1 MLTAMPKAPVMLSR
15 KDAAIVQSAGP
26 IAFLQQ
32 SAMNGYNDDSDG
44 CQECEECEECE
55 GYDEKTT
62 AAGDNCDDCAV
73 CKSESTASVQP
84 SRLDTR
90 VSFDPSINLPF
101 AHLGFGPGKAPK
113 KFEPTSTIA
122 DPALLSDIMTTKPVT
137 QKKSK
142 PIPQKKSKPATIPE
156 DMDRAARLAAWK
168 DQTRAY
174 LAGLPPAQQAEVANV
189 DCMQRLMSPETFD
202 PQQQARWL
210 ASLPVQ
216 EQKEIAEVMPDA
228 TVQDL
233 RRQAQP
239 ATPAVSFPE
248 DLKDEL
254 TAITQMCE
262 TAADLKDVLDVMQ
275 AAPATFLP
283 PATRFQLRDSV
294 MFKTE
299 DGVLEGEVV
308 QRHYREAAEDGKMV
322 TYKIRCQGGECYYA
336 IDDGDDL
343 VWGKAVMQGND
354 SSDSSSESDDSDEE
368 PFVPTYAPAPYA
380 MSRRC
385 IMPSH
390 MQPFFPPP
398 PNPVPPAGDA
408 AVPMYVQTP
417 VASQQTRPAQTGPLM
432 YMPPQQAMPPYMPAQ
447 PMPPYMPTQPAPP
460 QQARPPY
467 MPAQQVPPPA
477 APQPQNGM
485 VYMPAPPAQ
494 QVPPAQMYRHCAR

>member
-1 MLTAMPKAPVMLSR
+1 
-15 KDAAIVQSAGP
+15 
-26 IAFLQQ
+26 
-32 SAMNGYNDDSDG
+32 
-44 CQECEECEECE
+44 
-55 GYDEKTT
+55 
-62 AAGDNCDDCAV
+62 
-73 CKSESTASVQP
+73 
-84 SRLDTR
+84 
-90 VSFDPSINLPF
+90 
-101 AHLGFGPGKAPK
+101 
-113 KFEPTSTIA
+113 
-122 DPALLSDIMTTKPVT
+122 
-137 QKKSK
+137 
-142 PIPQKKSKPATIPE
+142 
-156 DMDRAARLAAWK
+156 
-168 DQTRAY
+168 
-174 LAGLPPAQQAEVANV
+174 
-189 DCMQRLMSPETFD
+189 
-202 PQQQARWL
+202 
-210 ASLPVQ
+210 
-216 EQKEIAEVMPDA
+216 MPDA

-239 ATPAVSFPE
+239 AAPAVSFPE

-262 TAADLKDVLDVMQ
+262 TASDLKDILDVMQ

-283 PATRFQLRDSV
+283 PSTRFQLRDSV

-343 VWGKAVMQGND
+343 VWGKEVMQEND
-354 SSDSSSESDDSDEE
+354 SSDSSYESDDSEKE
-368 PFVPTYAPAPYA
+368 PFVSRYGPAPYA

-408 AVPMYVQTP
+408 AVRMYVQTP
-417 VASQQTRPAQTGPLM
+417 VASQQTKPAQTGPLM
-432 YMPPQQAMPPYMPAQ
+432 YMPPQQTMSPYMPTQPAPPYMPPQHAPPQ
-447 PMPPYMPTQPAPP
+447 QTMSPYMPTQPAPP

-467 MPAQQVPPPA
+467 MLAQQVPPPA

-485 VYMPAPPAQ
+485 VYMPAPPTQ
-494 QVPPAQMYRHCAR
+494 QVPPVQMYRHCAR